1 LVEIQNYILR
11 SRHCLANISS
21 SLLKVID
28 GLCFLCLCR
37 EWIKKVNPKS
47 ASSNP
52 FITIAFSNAKNTKVQ
67 KVNSMLIEA
76 SANN

>member
-1 LVEIQNYILR
+1 MDL
-11 SRHCLANISS
+11 
-21 SLLKVID
+21 ID
-28 GLCFLCLCR
+28 FK

-47 ASSNP
+47 PGSNP
-52 FITIAFSNAKNTKVQ
+52 FIIIAFSNVKNTKVQ

>member
-1 LVEIQNYILR
+1 MDL
-11 SRHCLANISS
+11 
-21 SLLKVID
+21 ID
-28 GLCFLCLCR
+28 FK